1 MNCNIARDL
10 LASYNDGL
18 LEEETVKD
26 LEAHLK
32 DCPECRKLNEL
43 YAADIE
49 TKNDKKS
56 KVTKEKAFKKVKRK
70 LRKNR
75 IIAVVSIT
83 LASLLMLG
91 AVILSIGQVV
101 KNNICPSWEA
111 LIRYAE
117 VSSITKS
124 FAA

>member
-56 KVTKEKAFKKVKRK
+56 KVTKEKAFKK
-70 LRKNR
+70 
-75 IIAVVSIT
+75 
-83 LASLLMLG
+83 
-91 AVILSIGQVV
+91 
-101 KNNICPSWEA
+101 
-111 LIRYAE
+111 
-117 VSSITKS
+117 
-124 FAA
+124 